1 MKRTR
6 YKYNQG
12 KFSSIMENYENGRPS
27 LDEIPCFRHIV
38 RVRQPVDAD
47 CVISKE
53 CYSQLFYHMSKKWE
67 RPGKG
72 KI

>member
-47 CVISKE
+47 CVISIE
-53 CYSQLFYHMSKKWE
+53 YTDT
-67 RPGKG
+67 
-72 KI
+72 